1 MPITLQ
7 ELADRFRGGI
17 VGEPGT
23 LIRGAAPFEEAGPED
38 ITLAG
43 TPAYLKRLEACRAGV
58 LIVPRPFACE
68 GRRLLQVDN
77 PYAVFAQVLAL
88 FHPLPAVAPG
98 IHPTAVVEP
107 GARLGSAP
115 CVGAQVA
122 IGRGVVIGDRATIF
136 PGVVI
141 ADGVSIGDDVRLFP
155 NVSVLERCRLGHRVT
170 VHAGSV
176 IGSDGFGFA
185 PDGDIY
191 HKIPHTGIVEIE
203 DDVEIGAGNT
213 IDRATFGRTWIR
225 RGVKTDNLVHIA
237 HNVTVGENTI
247 LVAQVGISGST
258 RIGRNVIL
266 AGQVG
271 VAGHLEIG
279 DRVKVGGKSGISR
292 DVAAGEVLSG
302 APEMPHTLWLRVQR
316 LLPRLPEMRK
326 RITELERRLRELEES
341 RPAPR

>member
-1 MPITLQ
+1 MQITLDQ
-7 ELADRFRGGI
+7 LAERFGGA
-17 VGEPGT
+17 VSGEGQAALT
-23 LIRGAAPFEEAGPED
+23 GARPFEEAGPGD

-43 TPAYLKRLEACRAGV
+43 SPAYLKRLGDCRAGA
-58 LIVPRPFACE
+58 LIVPRAFACG
-68 GRRLLQVDN
+68 GRNLLQVDN
-77 PYAVFAQVLAL
+77 PYAVFAQVLGL
-88 FHPLPAVAPG
+88 FHPPASLEPG
-98 IHPTAVVEP
+98 IHPMASI
-107 GARLGSAP
+107 GAGSRLGAGP
-115 CVGAQVA
+115 CVGAHAV
-122 IGRGVVIGDRATIF
+122 IGRNVTIGDRACIF

-141 ADGVSIGDDVRLFP
+141 ADGVTIGDDVRLYP
-155 NVSVLERCRLGHRVT
+155 HVSVLERCRLGHRVT

-247 LVAQVGISGST
+247 LVAQVGIAGST

-279 DRVKVGGKSGISR
+279 DRVKVGGKGGISR
-292 DVAAGEVLSG
+292 NVADGEILSG
-302 APEMPHTLWLRVQR
+302 APEMPHPLWLRVQR

-326 RITELERRLRELEES
+326 KIVELERRLRELEEG
-341 RPAPR
+341 RP